1 MDAYVLSRA
10 QGPVMV
16 MALAAAQG
24 KEYDRANSHG
34 VAHFREL
41 GAEAY
46 SVPDP
51 REQTVTDV
59 VRDAGLVVLP
69 GGSPARLLNGLR
81 ETGLDEVLREQH
93 EAGQAVLGASAGAMV
108 LCEWTVLPEE
118 GPRIADGLGLASGMV
133 VVPHWH
139 GARDDWLSVID
150 RGTVLGIAEESGVVI
165 ENGVMTAV
173 GHRDVRIVREE
184 TDLRVGNTRAAP

>member
-1 MDAYVLSRA
+1 
-10 QGPVMV
+10 MV
-16 MALAAAQG
+16 MALAAAPG
-24 KEYDRANSHG
+24 KEYERANTNG

-51 REQTVTDV
+51 REQTVADV
-59 VRDAGLVVLP
+59 VRDAGLLVLP
-69 GGSPARLLNGLR
+69 GGSPSRLLNGLR

-108 LCEWTVLPEE
+108 LCEFTVLPEE
-118 GPRIADGLGLASGMV
+118 GPRIAEGVGLASGIV

-139 GARDDWLSVID
+139 GARDEWLSVIERESND
-150 RGTVLGIAEESGVVI
+150 STVLGIAEESGVVI

-173 GHRDVRIVREE
+173 GVRDVRIVREE
-184 TDLRVGNTRAAP
+184 TDLRVGSTRAAP